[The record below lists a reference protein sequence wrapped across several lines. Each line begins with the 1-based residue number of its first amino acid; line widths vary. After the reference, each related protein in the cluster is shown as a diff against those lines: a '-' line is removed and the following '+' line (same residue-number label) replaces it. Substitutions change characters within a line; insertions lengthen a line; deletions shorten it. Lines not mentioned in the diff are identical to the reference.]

1 MSNQRR
7 NRRTTRGPRYTPMGK
22 AKARTRLAANV
33 TEEHEWYLDTPDIR
47 LTRIFTI
54 VLLLHAVAFGGILA
68 FKMVDKA
75 SANTAIT
82 ISSAGST
89 FESAVQ
95 EEKEVAAAAAVQA
108 PAEDKARV
116 RPPAP
121 LRPDQNAENQY
132 KVQAGDTLP
141 EIGAALK
148 MDPAVIRRA
157 NSIISDN
164 ELYPGRWL
172 KIPTAAEIAAMS
184 AAAPAPAQAPAAT
197 TAPVERAAQPK
208 PANLPAAPAPAAASK
223 PTVYEVRP
231 GDTAWGIAQQLGV
244 SYHDLMKVNG
254 VDKPETLQIGQKL
267 RIPGAN

>member
-7 NRRTTRGPRYTPMGK
+7 NRKTTKGPRYTAMGK
-22 AKARTRLAANV
+22 AKARTKLAANV

-82 ISSAGST
+82 ISSARST

-95 EEKEVAAAAAVQA
+95 EGKEVAAAVPARTEA
-108 PAEDKARV
+108 PAEDPARV

-121 LRPDQNAENQY
+121 LRRSQTDDNQY

-141 EIGAALK
+141 EIAASLKVDVAAL
-148 MDPAVIRRA
+148 RQA

-172 KIPTAAEIAAMS
+172 KVPTAAEIAA
-184 AAAPAPAQAPAAT
+184 AKTVERPAQA
-197 TAPVERAAQPK
+197 K
-208 PANLPAAPAPAAASK
+208 PAPAPAPAAPS
-223 PTVYEVRP
+223 TGTYEVRP
-231 GDTAWGIAQQLGV
+231 GDTAWAIAQKLGV
-244 SYHDLMKVNG
+244 SYHDLMKING
-254 VDKPETLQIGQKL
+254 VSKPETLQIGQKL
-267 RIPGAN
+267 RVPGAN

>member
-7 NRRTTRGPRYTPMGK
+7 NRKTTKGPRYTAMGK

-33 TEEHEWYLDTPDIR
+33 TEEHDWYLDTPDIR

-82 ISSAGST
+82 ISSARPGY
-89 FESAVQ
+89 ESAVQ
-95 EEKEVAAAAAVQA
+95 EKKELAAAAPQAQA
-108 PAEDKARV
+108 PVEDKARV

-121 LRPDQNAENQY
+121 LRRDQNAENQY

-141 EIGAALK
+141 EIAESLQVDAAVL
-148 MDPAVIRRA
+148 RQA

-172 KIPTAAEIAAMS
+172 KIPTPAEIAAMKQS
-184 AAAPAPAQAPAAT
+184 ASAEQPAQRRSEVST
-197 TAPVERAAQPK
+197 SAPVVSSSEAK
-208 PANLPAAPAPAAASK
+208 
-223 PTVYEVRP
+223 VYEVKA
-231 GDTAWGIAQQLGV
+231 GDTAWAIAQKLGV
-244 SYHDLMKVNG
+244 SYHELLKANG

-267 RIPGAN
+267 RVP

>member
-1 MSNQRR
+1 
-7 NRRTTRGPRYTPMGK
+7 MGK

-82 ISSAGST
+82 ISSARPSY
-89 FESAVQ
+89 ESAVQ
-95 EEKEVAAAAAVQA
+95 DKKELAAAAPAAAA

-121 LRPDQNAENQY
+121 LRRDQANENQY

-141 EIGAALK
+141 EIAASLKIAPAAL
-148 MDPAVIRRA
+148 RTA

-172 KIPTAAEIAAMS
+172 KIPTPAEIAAQS
-184 AAAPAPAQAPAAT
+184 APAASGT
-197 TAPVERAAQPK
+197 VAQPK
-208 PANLPAAPAPAAASK
+208 PAAAPQGAIAAPAQTS
-223 PTVYEVRP
+223 VYEVRS
-231 GDTAWGIAQQLGV
+231 GDTAWGIAQKLGV

-267 RIPGAN
+267 RVP

>member
-7 NRRTTRGPRYTPMGK
+7 NRKTTKGPRYTAMGK
-22 AKARTRLAANV
+22 AKARTKLAANV

-82 ISSAGST
+82 ISSARST

-95 EEKEVAAAAAVQA
+95 EEKEVASAAPVPAATTS
-108 PAEDKARV
+108 EDAARV

-121 LRPDQNAENQY
+121 LRRDQTADNQY

-141 EIGAALK
+141 EIAASLK
-148 MDPAVIRRA
+148 VDASAIRQA

-172 KIPTAAEIAAMS
+172 KIPTATEIKAAAAS
-184 AAAPAPAQAPAAT
+184 RVERPAQVKPAAAPA
-197 TAPVERAAQPK
+197 
-208 PANLPAAPAPAAASK
+208 LAAPTASS
-223 PTVYEVRP
+223 YEVRP
-231 GDTAWGIAQQLGV
+231 GDTAWGIAQKLGV
-244 SYHDLMKVNG
+244 SYHDLMKLNG
-254 VDKPETLQIGQKL
+254 VSKPETLQIGQKL
-267 RIPGAN
+267 RVPGAN

>member
-7 NRRTTRGPRYTPMGK
+7 NRKTTKGPRYTAMGK

-33 TEEHEWYLDTPDIR
+33 TEEHDWYLDTPDIR

-82 ISSAGST
+82 ISSARPGY
-89 FESAVQ
+89 ESAVK
-95 EEKEVAAAAAVQA
+95 EKKELAAAAPAAQA
-108 PAEDKARV
+108 PIEDKARV

-121 LRPDQNAENQY
+121 LRRDQNAENQY

-141 EIGAALK
+141 EIAEALNVDAAVL
-148 MDPAVIRRA
+148 RSA

-172 KIPTAAEIAAMS
+172 KIPTPAEIAAMKS
-184 AAAPAPAQAPAAT
+184 A
-197 TAPVERAAQPK
+197 APVERPAQRKPAGAAPVAQPATATQEK
-208 PANLPAAPAPAAASK
+208 
-223 PTVYEVRP
+223 VYEVRA
-231 GDTAWGIAQQLGV
+231 GDTAWAIAQKLGV
-244 SYHDLMKVNG
+244 SYHDLLKVNG

-267 RIPGAN
+267 RVP

>member
-7 NRRTTRGPRYTPMGK
+7 NRRTTKGPRYTAMGK

-82 ISSAGST
+82 ISSARPSY
-89 FESAVQ
+89 ESAVQ
-95 EEKEVAAAAAVQA
+95 DKKELAAAA

-121 LRPDQNAENQY
+121 LRRDQANENQY

-141 EIGAALK
+141 EIASSLKVDTAAL
-148 MDPAVIRRA
+148 RNA

-172 KIPTAAEIAAMS
+172 KIPTAAEIAA
-184 AAAPAPAQAPAAT
+184 QAAT
-197 TAPVERAAQPK
+197 ASPEMTARPK
-208 PANLPAAPAPAAASK
+208 PAANTQDTSEASGQSS
-223 PTVYEVRP
+223 VYEVRS
-231 GDTAWGIAQQLGV
+231 GDTAWAIAQKLGV

-267 RIPGAN
+267 RVP

>member
-7 NRRTTRGPRYTPMGK
+7 NRKTTRGSRYTAMGK

-33 TEEHEWYLDTPDIR
+33 TEEHDWYLDTPDIR

-82 ISSAGST
+82 ISSARPGY
-89 FESAVQ
+89 ESAVQ
-95 EEKEVAAAAAVQA
+95 EKKEVAAAAQA
-108 PAEDKARV
+108 AEAPVEDKARV

-121 LRPDQNAENQY
+121 LRRDQTADNQY

-141 EIGAALK
+141 EIAQALK
-148 MDPAVIRRA
+148 VDPAILRQV

-172 KIPTAAEIAAMS
+172 KIPTPAEVAKMQAMV
-184 AAAPAPAQAPAAT
+184 PTEAPAQRRKDAG
-197 TAPVERAAQPK
+197 
-208 PANLPAAPAPAAASK
+208 PAPSS
-223 PTVYEVRP
+223 PSFYEVRA
-231 GDTAWGIAQQLGV
+231 GDTAWAIAQKLGV
-244 SYHDLMKVNG
+244 SYHDLLEING

-267 RIPGAN
+267 RVP

>member
-7 NRRTTRGPRYTPMGK
+7 NRRTTKGPRYTAMGK
-22 AKARTRLAANV
+22 ARARTRLAANV

-82 ISSAGST
+82 ISSARPSY
-89 FESAVQ
+89 ESAVQ
-95 EEKEVAAAAAVQA
+95 DKKELAAAAAPAADA
-108 PAEDKARV
+108 PVEDKARV

-121 LRPDQNAENQY
+121 LRRDQSNENQY

-141 EIGAALK
+141 EIAASLNIDPGALRK
-148 MDPAVIRRA
+148 A

-172 KIPTAAEIAAMS
+172 KIPTAAEIAAQ
-184 AAAPAPAQAPAAT
+184 AAPAAT
-197 TAPVERAAQPK
+197 DVAAQSK
-208 PANLPAAPAPAAASK
+208 PAVATPAATAAPSQ
-223 PTVYEVRP
+223 PSVYEVRS
-231 GDTAWGIAQQLGV
+231 GDTAWGIAQKLGV

-254 VDKPETLQIGQKL
+254 VEKPETLQIGQKL
-267 RIPGAN
+267 RVP

>member
-7 NRRTTRGPRYTPMGK
+7 NRKTTKGPRYTAMGK
-22 AKARTRLAANV
+22 AKARTKLAANV

-82 ISSAGST
+82 ISSARST

-95 EEKEVAAAAAVQA
+95 EEKEVAAAVPASAEA
-108 PAEDKARV
+108 PKEDAARV

-121 LRPDQNAENQY
+121 LRRDETAENQY

-141 EIGAALK
+141 EIAAVLK
-148 MDPAVIRRA
+148 IDVAVLRQA

-172 KIPTAAEIAAMS
+172 KVPTAAEIAA
-184 AAAPAPAQAPAAT
+184 AKRVERPAQA
-197 TAPVERAAQPK
+197 K
-208 PANLPAAPAPAAASK
+208 PAVSRPAPSAAPAAAS
-223 PTVYEVRP
+223 TYEVRP
-231 GDTAWGIAQQLGV
+231 GDTAWAIAQKLGV
-244 SYHDLMKVNG
+244 SYHDLMEMNG
-254 VDKPETLQIGQKL
+254 VSKPETLQIGQTL
-267 RIPGAN
+267 RVPGTN

>member
-7 NRRTTRGPRYTPMGK
+7 NRKTTKGPRYTAMGK
-22 AKARTRLAANV
+22 AKARTKLAANV

-82 ISSAGST
+82 ISSARST

-95 EEKEVAAAAAVQA
+95 EEKEVAAAAPATAAA
-108 PAEDKARV
+108 PSEDAARV

-121 LRPDQNAENQY
+121 LRRDQTADNQY

-141 EIGAALK
+141 EIAADLK
-148 MDPAVIRRA
+148 VDAAAIRQV

-172 KIPTAAEIAAMS
+172 KIPTPAEIAAARS
-184 AAAPAPAQAPAAT
+184 T
-197 TAPVERAAQPK
+197 TVERAAQAR
-208 PANLPAAPAPAAASK
+208 PAPAAPAPAAPVTSS
-223 PTVYEVRP
+223 YEVRP
-231 GDTAWGIAQQLGV
+231 GDTAWGIAQKLGV
-244 SYHDLMKVNG
+244 SYHDLMKLNG
-254 VDKPETLQIGQKL
+254 VSKPETLQIGQKL
-267 RIPGAN
+267 RVPGAN